1 MLQGLVTWDRQTKI
15 WSPTKFSTDALIPNS
30 CEGRELF
37 KLTKLTPE
45 GSYPNA
51 LETAWQG
58 CDVVSRVCHTW
69 GSWSTWKQLWDL
81 SCTPRALEESRGM
94 LQRWWRPLGPA
105 RCRHGMVLISVSPSR
120 HADTTPAWFLMACT
134 AAPWAS
140 SDGYVFKEAFILTP
154 SLPVQVSSPYTEVDD
169 DYEGEWC
176 LLALPWERAWRDGS
190 IVPGSP
196 WLLAIPVLGELKRWV
211 DLERR
216 F

>member
-1 MLQGLVTWDRQTKI
+1 MLWKLPGRAVMLSVEFATPGVLGQHG
-15 WSPTKFSTDALIPNS
+15 SS
-30 CEGRELF
+30 CEISAA
-37 KLTKLTPE
+37 P
-45 GSYPNA
+45 
-51 LETAWQG
+51 
-58 CDVVSRVCHTW
+58 
-69 GSWSTWKQLWDL
+69 
-81 SCTPRALEESRGM
+81 PRSLEESRGM

-105 RCRHGMVLISVSPSR
+105 LCRDGMVLISVSPSR
-120 HADTTPAWFLMACT
+120 HADTTPAWFLMACA

-140 SDGYVFKEAFILTP
+140 SDGYVFKEAFILSP
-154 SLPVQVSSPYTEVDD
+154 SLPVQVSSPCTKVDD